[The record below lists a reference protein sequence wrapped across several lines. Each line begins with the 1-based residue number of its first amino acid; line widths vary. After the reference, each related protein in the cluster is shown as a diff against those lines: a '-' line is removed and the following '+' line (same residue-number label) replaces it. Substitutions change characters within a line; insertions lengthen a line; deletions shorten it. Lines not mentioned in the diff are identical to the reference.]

1 MSLGTRKKMMLCAAW
16 IGAPRV
22 LLLDEP
28 GNGLDLASRDHPIR
42 LVRHTVSHL
51 HFLDTTIPEQITQRQ
66 RGDVGGQPKTRAA
79 AAMDFSGRRS

>member
-28 GNGLDLASRDHPIR
+28 GNGLDLASRDHLIQLLR
-42 LVRHTVSHL
+42 HWGHAGAILFTAHDEELVLACGATVVEMRSL
-51 HFLDTTIPEQITQRQ
+51 LASGEGTQ
-66 RGDVGGQPKTRAA
+66 T
-79 AAMDFSGRRS
+79 